1 MKPFTMNPRLFGTV
15 VSLET
20 RKLMSYRADFWLNT
34 TVAFVIELTVAYFLW
49 RAIFGANSQDTE
61 AVPTTIGGFTF
72 EGMMVYYV
80 VALLLGRLVRGQE
93 RGDAMSLDIYDGGLT
108 RYLIYPSSYIAF
120 KYAGHLGQLLPAM
133 IQLVGFGVVATF
145 WLELPVNVTITPAA
159 IAMTM
164 GSVAIANLLAFLL
177 RYPLAAVA
185 FWADNVW
192 ALHAMLRF
200 VGTLLGG
207 LMIPLSLFPG
217 WVQDVLH
224 WLPFAH
230 LFYEPVQTL
239 LGQRDV
245 GQWLQG
251 MSIAAG
257 WCLVLAAL
265 GGVVWRR
272 GYLRYSG
279 VGI

>member
-1 MKPFTMNPRLFGTV
+1 MNPRLFGTV

-49 RAIFGANSQDTE
+49 RAIFGANAAGDTTAE
-61 AVPTTIGGFTF
+61 TTVTTIGGFTF
-72 EGMMVYYV
+72 QGMMVYYV
-80 VALLLGRLVRGQE
+80 AALLLGRLVRGQE

-120 KYAGHLGQLLPAM
+120 KYAGHLGQLLPA
-133 IQLVGFGVVATF
+133 ILQLIGFGVVAAF
-145 WLELPVNVTITPAA
+145 VLALPANLGITAGTV
-159 IAMTM
+159 AMTL

-217 WVQDVLH
+217 WAQDVLQ

-239 LGQRDV
+239 LGQRSV
-245 GQWLQG
+245 GQWLEG
-251 MSIAAG
+251 IGIAVG
-257 WCLVLAAL
+257 WCIALATF

-272 GYLRYSG
+272 GYLRYTG